1 MFKCSFCDKVINNKG
16 SLVNHQNRCK
26 LNPNKKVFVS
36 NFVEYNEKI
45 KKGEIVKYNTNQV
58 TKAKN
63 EGKIHIVSEE
73 TRKKIGKSHKGKT
86 ISKEQKEKLS
96 LYRSKILEELG
107 IGGFKTIKWYE
118 FKNINEEEF
127 ILRGRW
133 ELNVAEILNEN
144 KVYWIRKVY
153 IPYIDS
159 EGIKRTYTPDFYLP
173 NLDRYI
179 EVKGYFSEKDQ
190 TKIELVKKQNDINL
204 ILIREK
210 DFNDKLIE
218 NIVSDNSSLFYI

>member
-16 SLVNHQNRCK
+16 SLVNHQNRCE

-107 IGGFKTIKWYE
+107 IGGFKTIKWYK

>member
-107 IGGFKTIKWYE
+107 IGGFKTIKWYK